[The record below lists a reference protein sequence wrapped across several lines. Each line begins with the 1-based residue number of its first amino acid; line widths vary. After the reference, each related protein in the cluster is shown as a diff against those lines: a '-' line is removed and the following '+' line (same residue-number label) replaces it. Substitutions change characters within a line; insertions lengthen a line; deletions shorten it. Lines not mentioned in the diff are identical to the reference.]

1 LMSKPTGASPS
12 PSLVGA
18 WHLKSVGGKDP
29 TTISIKSWQIEFREQ
44 GNWVYS
50 GAMTGEYEGT
60 KLSGSGTWLLK
71 GSELDYT
78 AGSNKGRRSLT
89 RSGDSLKWKRT
100 GRDSIRKAGVA
111 LAEACAVCSPKSGS
125 VSAMGMLR
133 QLRACN
139 RHRRAAFIS
148 PAIQWRSMNGHR
160 WGAAGPPLEAYS
172 RVTNPERFASLHAA
186 AEGLLD
192 RLEWE
197 FETDRREAHGLDPEL
212 EEGCNLPRPSVAIVP
227 RDRRAAS
234 LIIVFSAF
242 PGLRV
247 RFGRWYVVAFP
258 TCGCDACDETPE
270 SEIERLRSL
279 IDHMTAGRFREAIR
293 VSADGSAWKE
303 SEFGSI
309 GTRCS
314 EKLRLDQARVQKLLD
329 AEDRSSYQWG
339 PWPRRK

>member
-1 LMSKPTGASPS
+1 
-12 PSLVGA
+12 
-18 WHLKSVGGKDP
+18 
-29 TTISIKSWQIEFREQ
+29 
-44 GNWVYS
+44 
-50 GAMTGEYEGT
+50 
-60 KLSGSGTWLLK
+60 
-71 GSELDYT
+71 
-78 AGSNKGRRSLT
+78 
-89 RSGDSLKWKRT
+89 
-100 GRDSIRKAGVA
+100 
-111 LAEACAVCSPKSGS
+111 
-125 VSAMGMLR
+125 
-133 QLRACN
+133 
-139 RHRRAAFIS
+139 
-148 PAIQWRSMNGHR
+148 MNGHR

-227 RDRRAAS
+227 RDMRAAS
-234 LIIVFSAF
+234 LIIAFSAF